1 MTTAKNNLLKKLE
14 TAVLGGGCFWC
25 TETVFNHT
33 KGVWSVMP
41 GYAGGTKTDPA
52 YEEVCGE
59 KTGHAE
65 VVKIEYDPQM
75 ITYRELVNI
84 FFSIH
89 DPTTPNR
96 QGNDTGP
103 QYRSIIL
110 YLNEEQRKIA
120 RKIMDELAE
129 QKIFANPIVTELVA
143 LNQFYPA
150 EAYHRNYF
158 EKNPD
163 QAYCQAIVAPKLAK
177 FREKYKSYYI

>member
-1 MTTAKNNLLKKLE
+1 MAGRRGVLPGPLRDPQCPLLLPAGKIRKSDSKISGRPKQMTTAKNNLLKKLE

-75 ITYRELVNI
+75 ITYR
-84 FFSIH
+84 
-89 DPTTPNR
+89 
-96 QGNDTGP
+96 
-103 QYRSIIL
+103 
-110 YLNEEQRKIA
+110 
-120 RKIMDELAE
+120 
-129 QKIFANPIVTELVA
+129 
-143 LNQFYPA
+143 
-150 EAYHRNYF
+150 
-158 EKNPD
+158 
-163 QAYCQAIVAPKLAK
+163 
-177 FREKYKSYYI
+177 